1 MKHNLRTIAIA
12 KILLEG
18 VNDENSSL
26 NAYTTIND
34 IAVKLGVSTKTV
46 SRELTSL
53 EELLAEHN
61 LQLVKK
67 YGEGMKLEGSAE
79 DLNVLSSALQE
90 QTGEGAYTSDERRS
104 IIISNLLTSQ
114 EPIKLFAL
122 SSTLKVTDG
131 TISNDLDK
139 LEAWFAKQS
148 LQLVRKPGLGVYLE
162 GDERS
167 LRKAIIKH
175 IYDNVDEKKLLS
187 MVDETVG
194 LGNDENDKSNEKRS
208 KGAMSHLLNLMD
220 KQIIN
225 KLEGLIQEAET
236 ELATN
241 LPDQA
246 FVGLVVHLSLA
257 VQRIRKQ
264 ESIHIDSE
272 LLKIL
277 KTNKEYAVA
286 KSLADK
292 IQEVLEME
300 VPIDEVGYITMHLLG
315 ARNSYR
321 KEDTSMTVME
331 KFHLV
336 RLAKSIMT
344 AAEKET
350 GKKLSK
356 STSLLAGLVN
366 HLGPSISRLTMGM
379 DIRNPLLSE
388 MQTTYPDLM
397 ELSRKCV
404 GRLEKLVGKTLPDS
418 EIAYIAMH
426 LGAAMLENEN
436 AERRTF
442 RAVIACPT
450 GMGTSRLL
458 AGRIKNAF
466 SELKIVDVA
475 STLKLTEE
483 YLKECEADIV
493 IATVPVLD
501 VGIPQVVVNSLLT
514 DEDMGAIK
522 AHLKQLNMIHSA
534 KVVKEED
541 NSNLK
546 TQQFI
551 SALDQMAQYSQAIV
565 QLLNNFF
572 LAEMK
577 GEANILAVCEKV
589 AELVSDREDTRK
601 GIIRGLLDRES
612 KGSTL
617 IRGTNMILLHC
628 ASRYTD
634 SLRFGVIHLTKGFYY
649 PEISDG
655 SKEEK
660 LKTIMVMLAPMDAS
674 QLYRDTIGHIASILM
689 ERWGL
694 IELLHKGDKESIHQE
709 LTLIFREFY
718 QGKYEEL
725 FKK

>member
-175 IYDNVDEKKLLS
+175 IYDNVDEKKLIS
-187 MVDETVG
+187 RVDETDG

-577 GEANILAVCEKV
+577 GEANVLAVCEKV
-589 AELVSDREDTRK
+589 AELVSDREETRK

>member
-577 GEANILAVCEKV
+577 GEANVLAVCEKV

-628 ASRYTD
+628 ASSYTD

-649 PEISDG
+649 PEI
-655 SKEEK
+655 K
-660 LKTIMVMLAPMDAS
+660 
-674 QLYRDTIGHIASILM
+674 R
-689 ERWGL
+689 
-694 IELLHKGDKESIHQE
+694 
-709 LTLIFREFY
+709 
-718 QGKYEEL
+718 GKAENYNGYACSNGCQSAL
-725 FKK
+725 S

>member
-53 EELLAEHN
+53 EELLAEYN

-79 DLNVLSSALQE
+79 DLSMLSSALQE
-90 QTGEGAYTSDERRS
+90 QTGEGTYTSDERRS

-139 LEAWFAKQS
+139 LEAWFAEQN

-167 LRKAIIKH
+167 LRKATIKH

-194 LGNDENDKSNEKRS
+194 LGNDENDKSSEKRS

-225 KLEGLIQEAET
+225 KLEELIQEAEV

-241 LPDQA
+241 LSDQA

-272 LLKIL
+272 LLKSL

-286 KSLADK
+286 KTLADK
-292 IQEVLEME
+292 IQEALEME
-300 VPIDEVGYITMHLLG
+300 VPADEVGYITMHLLG

-344 AAEKET
+344 AAERET
-350 GKKLSK
+350 GRKLSK

-436 AERRTF
+436 AERRIF
-442 RAVIACPT
+442 KAVIACPT

-458 AGRIKNAF
+458 AGRIRNAF
-466 SELKIVDVA
+466 RELKVVDVA

-493 IATVPVLD
+493 IATVPVLN

-534 KVVKEED
+534 KTVKEED
-541 NSNLK
+541 SSNLK
-546 TQQFI
+546 TQRFI

-577 GEANILAVCEKV
+577 GEANVLAVCEKV
-589 AELVSDREDTRK
+589 AELVSDREDTRQ

-628 ASRYTD
+628 ASSYTD
-634 SLRFGVIHLTKGFYY
+634 SLRFGVIHLKKGFNY

-660 LKTIMVMLAPMDAS
+660 LKTIMVMLAPTDAS

-694 IELLHKGDKESIHQE
+694 IELLHKGDKESIYQE
-709 LTLIFREFY
+709 LALIFREFY

-725 FKK
+725 FKT